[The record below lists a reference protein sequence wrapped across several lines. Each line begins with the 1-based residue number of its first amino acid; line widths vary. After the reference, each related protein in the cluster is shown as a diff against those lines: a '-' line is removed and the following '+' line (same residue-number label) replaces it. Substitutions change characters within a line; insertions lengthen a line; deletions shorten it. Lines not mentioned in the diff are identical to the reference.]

1 MTTGT
6 LTSYPKE
13 KINIL
18 LLEGIH
24 PAAIDIFKQEG
35 YANIESLPQALK
47 GDELREKLKG
57 VHVLGIR
64 SKTQV
69 TADALSTADRLL
81 TIGAFC
87 IGTNQVE
94 MNECMHSGV
103 AVFNSPF
110 SNTRSVAELVIAE
123 IILLLRRAVDKNKNL
138 HNGKWEK
145 SSSGSFEAR
154 GKTLGIVGYGHIGSQ
169 VSVLA
174 ESMGMQVIYYDVAP
188 KLPLGN
194 ARSVKNFSD
203 LLQQSDVVTIHV
215 PGLPSTKNMFDA
227 KRIAEMKKG
236 AILINCAR
244 GDLVI
249 EEDAREALLNGN
261 LGGYAGDV
269 FRSEP
274 ASNEE
279 PFQSLFQ
286 NLPNVFLT
294 PHIGGSTVEAQE
306 SIGVD
311 VANKMMSY
319 LNTGSTV
326 GSLSIPDLHLPV
338 QNDTH
343 RILHIHK
350 NLPGVL
356 SEMNKIFSD
365 HNVNILGQYL
375 QTNAQIGYA
384 VVDID
389 RNTSHNVLDELK
401 KVKHTI
407 RVRSLY

>member
-1 MTTGT
+1 MTTG
-6 LTSYPKE
+6 LKTSYPKE
-13 KINIL
+13 KISIL
-18 LLEGIH
+18 FLEGIH
-24 PAAIDIFKQEG
+24 KSAIDFFKNEG
-35 YANIESLPQALK
+35 YVNIESVSHALK
-47 GDELREKLKG
+47 PDELRERLKG

-69 TADALSTADRLL
+69 TKEALSKADKLL
-81 TIGAFC
+81 SIGAFC
-87 IGTNQVE
+87 IGTNQID
-94 MNECMHSGV
+94 MHASTMLGV

-123 IILLLRRAVDKNKNL
+123 LILLLRKAIDKNKNL

-145 SSSGSFEAR
+145 SSSGSYEAR
-154 GKTLGIVGYGHIGSQ
+154 GKTLGIIGYGHIGSQ

-174 ESMGMQVIYYDVAP
+174 ESMGMQVIYHDIEP

-194 ARSVKNFSD
+194 ARASKSLKE
-203 LLQQSDVVTIHV
+203 LLQHSDVVTIHV
-215 PGLPSTKNMFDA
+215 PGLPSTKNMFDTKA
-227 KRIAEMKKG
+227 IAEMKKG

-244 GDLVI
+244 GDLVV
-249 EEDAREALLNGN
+249 EEDVREALLSGK

-269 FRSEP
+269 FRNEP

-279 PFQSLFQ
+279 PFKSLFQ

-306 SIGVD
+306 NIGLD
-311 VANKMMSY
+311 VAGKMMNY

-326 GSLSIPDLHLPV
+326 GSLTIPDLHLPV

-365 HNVNILGQYL
+365 LNVNILGQYL
-375 QTNAQIGYA
+375 KTNAQIGYA
-384 VVDID
+384 VIDID
-389 RNTSHNVLDELK
+389 KKTSPKVLDALRN
-401 KVKHTI
+401 VKHTI

>member
-1 MTTGT
+1 MAAMK
-6 LTSYPKE
+6 TSYPKE

-24 PAAIDIFKQEG
+24 PSAIEIFKEEG
-35 YANIESLPQALK
+35 YGNIESVSRAMSA
-47 GDELREKLKG
+47 DELTEKIKG

-69 TADALSTADRLL
+69 TSGVLSHANKLL
-81 TIGAFC
+81 SIGAFC
-87 IGTNQVE
+87 IGTNQIDMDE
-94 MNECMHSGV
+94 STERGV

-123 IILLLRRAVDKNKNL
+123 IILLLRRAVDKNINL
-138 HNGKWEK
+138 HQGKWEK
-145 SSSGSFEAR
+145 SASGSYEAR
-154 GKTLGIVGYGHIGSQ
+154 GKILGIIGYGHIGSQ
-169 VSVLA
+169 VSILA
-174 ESMGMQVIYYDVAP
+174 ESLGMHVIYYDVVP

-194 ARSVKNFSD
+194 ARKAKNMED
-203 LLQQSDVVTIHV
+203 LLHQSDVITIHV
-215 PGLPSTKNMFDA
+215 PGLQTTKDMVDA
-227 KRIAEMKKG
+227 VRIASMKKG

-244 GDLVI
+244 GDLVV
-249 EEDAREALLNGN
+249 EEAAQNALLNGQ
-261 LGGYAGDV
+261 LGGYGGDV

-274 ASNEE
+274 ESNEQ
-279 PFQSLFQ
+279 PFKSLFQ

-311 VANKMMSY
+311 VANKLLNY
-319 LNTGSTV
+319 LDTGSTV
-326 GSLSIPDLHLPV
+326 GSLTVPDLFLPV
-338 QNDTH
+338 QNETH

-365 HNVNILGQYL
+365 LNVNILGQYL
-375 QTNAQIGYA
+375 KTNSQIGYA
-384 VVDID
+384 VMDID
-389 RNTSHNVLDELK
+389 HNTPAQVLDELK
-401 KVKHTI
+401 QVKHTI

>member
-1 MTTGT
+1 MTTET
-6 LTSYPKE
+6 TTSYPKE
-13 KINIL
+13 KISIL

-24 PAAIDIFKQEG
+24 QSAIEIFKNEG
-35 YANIESLPQALK
+35 YNNIESATHALN

-69 TADALSTADRLL
+69 TADALANAEKLL

-87 IGTNQVE
+87 IGTNQID
-94 MNECMHSGV
+94 MNQSTMQGV

-123 IILLLRRAVDKNKNL
+123 MILLLRRAIDKNKNL
-138 HNGKWEK
+138 HNGIWEK

-154 GKTLGIVGYGHIGSQ
+154 GKTLGIIGYGHIGSQ

-174 ESMGMQVIYYDVAP
+174 ESMGMQVIYYDVVP

-194 ARSVKNFSD
+194 ARAAKNLTD
-203 LLQQSDVVTIHV
+203 LLHQSDVVTIHV
-215 PGLPSTKNMFDA
+215 PGLPTTKNMIDA
-227 KRIAEMKKG
+227 KRIAEMKKE
-236 AILINCAR
+236 AVLINCAR
-244 GDLVI
+244 GDLVV
-249 EEDAREALLNGN
+249 EEDAREALLNGT

-269 FRSEP
+269 FRHEP
-274 ASNEE
+274 ASNDE
-279 PFQSLFQ
+279 PFKSLFQ

-306 SIGVD
+306 NIGAD
-311 VANKMMSY
+311 VANKMMNY

-326 GSLSIPDLHLPV
+326 GSLTVPDLYLPV
-338 QNDTH
+338 QHETH
-343 RILHIHK
+343 RILHIHR

-365 HNVNILGQYL
+365 LNVNILGQYL
-375 QTNAQIGYA
+375 KTNAQIGYA
-384 VVDID
+384 VIDID
-389 RNTSHNVLDELK
+389 KKTSSHVLDALK
-401 KVKHTI
+401 QVKHTI
-407 RVRSLY
+407 RVRNLY